1 MWFVVMEVD
10 FRVPVFYLSYFVEI
24 DRLIL
29 FVFCRLDQ
37 FCPDVLLSFFYFILL
52 CSRTTVGRRC

>member
-1 MWFVVMEVD
+1 MWFVVIEVD

-29 FVFCRLDQ
+29 FVFCRLDP
-37 FCPDVLLSFFYFILL
+37 FCPFLFYFIVFKDNSWTSLL
-52 CSRTTVGRRC
+52 I